1 MSTITWQDAFQE
13 FLLCKQAEGRSPLT
27 LRDYHNHVPAFFQE
41 HPDTWPDVHALKRA
55 VVAHFAGLRERS
67 ATHYNL
73 RREYLK
79 AFFSW
84 CVREEYLPKN
94 PVDGIP
100 KRKNDGTPRNLDD
113 QTLKRLLELPDKS
126 TYAGVRDHALVLLQL
141 DTGIRPGEA
150 LQLLPAHFNLGALEV
165 TVPSATAKTRTA
177 RTVVMSPQTAKAI
190 RRLLSVRP
198 ADWTDDV
205 PVFATY
211 SGRPM
216 DRNMWGKRL
225 AQYGR
230 TLGVRITPYM
240 LRHSSALM
248 FLRGGGHVFALQ
260 RQLGHTSL
268 VMTKRYVH
276 LADSDLHQQHA
287 VASPVAN
294 LLPQR
299 TRARKVK

>member
-1 MSTITWQDAFQE
+1 MLAWHDALEE
-13 FLLCKQAEGRSPLT
+13 FLLTKQAEGRAVRT
-27 LRDYHNHVPAFFQE
+27 LKDYRKHVSAFFRE
-41 HPDTWPDVHALKRA
+41 HEDAWPDHHALKRA
-55 VVAHFAGLRERS
+55 VVAHFADLRELS

-84 CVREEYLPKN
+84 CIREEYLPKN
-94 PVDGIP
+94 PADNIP
-100 KRKNDGTPRNLDD
+100 KRKNDGTPRNLDHD
-113 QTLKRLLELPDKS
+113 TLKRLLALPRKD
-126 TYAGVRDHALVLLQL
+126 TYAGVRDYALMLFQL
-141 DTGIRPGEA
+141 DTGTRPGEA
-150 LQLLPAHFNLGALEV
+150 LQLLPDHFNLAALEV
-165 TVPSATAKTRTA
+165 IIPSGTAKTRAA
-177 RTVVMSPQTAKAI
+177 RTVVVSPQTAKAI

-205 PVFATY
+205 PVFASA
-211 SGRPM
+211 SGRRFTVHGW
-216 DRNMWGKRL
+216 DQRL
-225 AQYGR
+225 AKYGER
-230 TLGVRITPYM
+230 LGVRLTAYM
-240 LRHSSALM
+240 LRHSSAIL